1 MSISEFG
8 TMLVAVAGG
17 FLTLFNVY
25 KIFIDRK
32 KEEKKERDKE
42 IDEKLAE
49 IKEQNKEQK
58 EQLILITKVVITMN
72 EELQTI
78 GHLNGK
84 TQKVIDELNNSLIE
98 K

>member
-1 MSISEFG
+1 MSVQELWTIV
-8 TMLVAVAGG
+8 VAIAGG
-17 FLTLFNVY
+17 ILTIFNVY
-25 KIFIDRK
+25 KIYVDKK
-32 KEEKKERDKE
+32 KEQKRERDKE
-42 IDEKLAE
+42 IDKKLNE

-72 EELQTI
+72 TELQTL

-84 TQKVIDELNNSLIE
+84 TEKAIEELNNSLIE